1 MTTSEGPVVRVRK
14 KQSKRAAASARMKV
28 DMAMS
33 APIRAGVR
41 IKRVKRGSLP
51 TFRLRSRV
59 SSTLRQGNGKPKRSG
74 AVGRQRTSLAK
85 RTVRGTRIA
94 R

>member
-1 MTTSEGPVVRVRK
+1 MTTSEGGAVRVRK
-14 KQSKRAAASARMKV
+14 KPSKRAAASARMKV
-28 DMAMS
+28 EMAMS

-59 SSTLRQGNGKPKRSG
+59 SSTLRQGNRKPKMSG
-74 AVGRQRTSLAK
+74 AVGRQRMNLVK
-85 RTVRGTRIA
+85 RSRRGTRIA

>member
-1 MTTSEGPVVRVRK
+1 MTTSEGGAVRVWRK
-14 KQSKRAAASARMKV
+14 PSKRAAASARMKV
-28 DMAMS
+28 EMAMS

-51 TFRLRSRV
+51 TFRLRSQV
-59 SSTLRQGNGKPKRSG
+59 SSTLRRGNGKPKMAG
-74 AVGRQRTSLAK
+74 AVGRQRTDLAK
-85 RTVRGTRIA
+85 RARRGTRIA

>member
-1 MTTSEGPVVRVRK
+1 MTTSEGVAVRVRK
-14 KQSKRAAASARMKV
+14 KPSKRAAASARMKV
-28 DMAMS
+28 EMAMS

-51 TFRLRSRV
+51 TFRSRPRV
-59 SSTLRQGNGKPKRSG
+59 SRTLRRGNGKPKMSG
-74 AVGRQRTSLAK
+74 TVGRQHANRVK
-85 RTVRGTRIA
+85 RTHLGTRTA